1 MGPRSREN
9 SPAPL
14 MFLFGVLVTIVTL
27 HSCTT
32 KPGEQ
37 DESQTTAGDSTV
49 REDSE
54 TLGLGEPHGGD
65 LDSLVKRRI
74 IRVLVPYSRTYYHIE
89 GKGRSG
95 MAYEAGNA
103 FELFLNKQLRYSP
116 PRVRVVF
123 IPVSHDQL
131 ISLLHKGYGDLA
143 IGGITVLEERKSLVD
158 FSTPTQTGIS
168 QVVVGGPGSAP
179 VNTLADLSGK
189 SVYIYAN
196 GSYAEA
202 IRKLNDSLARVML
215 PPVEIMPVDEFLSVD
230 DILEMVAAG
239 HLPYTIAELDLALYW
254 ATQFDSLK
262 VYEDLVVRRNS
273 SYACALKKGTPK
285 LLAMVDR
292 FLKTHRKGT
301 EYGNILYNHYLGAKK
316 HPSKMHPKVSPET
329 IRDLQGHF
337 REYGNRYRL
346 DWMLLMAQ
354 GYQESRLD
362 NNAVSRAGA
371 VGVMQ
376 IKPSTAAG
384 DPINIRNVRKLENN
398 IHAGAK
404 YDRHLIDHYFAD
416 ATMDSL
422 NRQLFALAAYN
433 AGPARISH
441 LRQVARSRKLNPDVW
456 FNQVEM
462 VVAHEVGRE
471 TVQYV
476 SNIYK
481 YYISLSA
488 LRHYEQS
495 TGKAVWP
502 RGTNP

>member
-1 MGPRSREN
+1 M
-9 SPAPL
+9 
-14 MFLFGVLVTIVTL
+14 
-27 HSCTT
+27 
-32 KPGEQ
+32 
-37 DESQTTAGDSTV
+37 
-49 REDSE
+49 
-54 TLGLGEPHGGD
+54 LGLGTPHGGD
-65 LDSLVKRRI
+65 LDSLVKRRM
-74 IRVLVPYSRTYYHIE
+74 IRVLVPYSRTYYHID
-89 GKGRSG
+89 GQVRSG

-103 FELFLNKQLRYSP
+103 FEQFLNKQLGFSP

-143 IGGITVLEERKSLVD
+143 VGGITVLEERKALVD
-158 FSTPTQTGIS
+158 FSTPTQSGIS
-168 QVVVGGPGSAP
+168 QVVVGGPASAP

-189 SVYIYAN
+189 PVYIYKN
-196 GSYAEA
+196 GSYAKA
-202 IRKLNDSLARVML
+202 INTLNDSLGRVML
-215 PPVEIMPVDEFLSVD
+215 PAVRIMPVDEYLSVD

-239 HLPYTIAELDLALYW
+239 HLPYTIAEADIARYW

-262 VYEDLVVRRNS
+262 VYEGVVVRRNS
-273 SYACALKKGTPK
+273 SYACALRKETPK
-285 LLAMVDR
+285 LRAMVDR

-301 EYGNILYNHYLGAKK
+301 EYGNILYNRYLGTKK
-316 HPSKMHPKVSPET
+316 HPSGMRPKVATET
-329 IRDLQGHF
+329 IHALQGHF
-337 REYGNRYRL
+337 KEYGNRYQL
-346 DWMLLMAQ
+346 DWLLLMAQ
-354 GYQESRLD
+354 AYQESRLD
-362 NNAVSRAGA
+362 NTAVSSAGA
-371 VGVMQ
+371 VGIMQ
-376 IKPSTAAG
+376 VKPSTAAG

-404 YDRHLIDHYFAD
+404 YERHLIDHYFSD

-441 LRQVARSRKLNPDVW
+441 LRKVARARRLNPDVW

-481 YYISLSA
+481 YHTSLSA
-488 LRHYEQS
+488 LRAYEQT
-495 TGKAVWP
+495 TGKAVLTP
-502 RGTNP
+502 GRNP